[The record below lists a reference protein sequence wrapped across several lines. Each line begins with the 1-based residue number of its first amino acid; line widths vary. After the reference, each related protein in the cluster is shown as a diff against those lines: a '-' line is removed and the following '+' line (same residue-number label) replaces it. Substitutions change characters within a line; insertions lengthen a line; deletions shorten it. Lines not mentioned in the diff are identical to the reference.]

1 MARRELEG
9 REASDVRKRLAIA
22 YDGLLEKA
30 KQVDFDEESAKRMLS
45 GKFTLVDV
53 YQQIEQMQGMGSMD
67 KLMEMLP
74 FGAKIPKDLVAMQEG
89 KIKKFKFAMDSM
101 YIISAASKRAGMVW

>member
-1 MARRELEG
+1 MTLKFFEPIRFIGKLLGKGDLE
-9 REASDVRKRLAIA
+9 
-22 YDGLLEKA
+22 GLLEKA

-67 KLMEMLP
+67 K
-74 FGAKIPKDLVAMQEG
+74 
-89 KIKKFKFAMDSM
+89 
-101 YIISAASKRAGMVW
+101 